1 MSGLISK
8 RQQARN
14 EKVLQDLVH
23 SVPGNNVCADC
34 GVRNPS
40 WASWNLGI
48 FLCMRCAAIH
58 RKLGTHISKVKS
70 LSMDSWTNEQVEN
83 MKKTG
88 NAASNKQYNPKNKKP
103 PVPVDADEADGAMER
118 FIRAKYAQTSSP
130 GGATRRN
137 GAGRSDDSDEGTPPP
152 LPPKTGGRFGFAK
165 SNSSTFPI
173 SFRSSKKESR
183 SGPSSP
189 HGFSSER
196 SPNHLSNKPSKV
208 FGANVGAETPE
219 ATAAKL
225 AQLRDMGFMDDKR
238 NAMILKGV
246 NGSVEK
252 TIEALV
258 RLGEGGGHGSVPPKV
273 PSRESSLPAPR
284 SLTPQRS
291 FDVSPAIT
299 GQKAPSAQS
308 PSAVNNNPWDIQPA
322 QPQSSQ
328 STGTIPNNSNPFY
341 TNTVVNTNDP
351 FGLGDVGGQQHL
363 THSMQNLSLAPPT
376 QQALFPHHT
385 GGVPGPQATGA
396 AMMQQ
401 PMTAPISQM
410 QNFSSNLHPQQG
422 YNPFLQSAS
431 TQQAQSLALNTSPFQ
446 TQSQSQPQSPASYA
460 GNPFLRSPATMTS
473 PLNQIPE
480 QSQQNIY
487 TSPQSPY
494 GNNPFMSATSPF
506 AQGPGA
512 AQQQQHN
519 PFQAAQ
525 AQNPF
530 QSQAAQQNPFQTTLQ
545 QQSSPQQPQNPWQTQ
560 GTHQTQQ
567 QNPYQA
573 QQNYYQPQQQQQQ
586 QQQYG
591 QPQMAGSYQPQ
602 VDKASIMALFG
613 STNQNTSPFAQQ
625 MPQQQQQQAQQ
636 QAQQQPQQPH
646 VPQRSVS
653 VPLTSSAS
661 SNPFMGGGL
670 AAKAGMGTTG
680 VAGSTAAPGPS
691 APLPTTIGTG
701 VGSGR
706 SRESMMVEMGW
717 ANGRHSPD
725 AFASFSARS

>member
-14 EKVLQDLVH
+14 EKVLQDLVQ
-23 SVPGNNVCADC
+23 SVSGNNICADC

-70 LSMDSWTNEQVEN
+70 LSMDSWTNEQVEV

-88 NAASNKQYNPKNKKP
+88 NSTSNAKWNPKNKKP

-118 FIRAKYAQTSSP
+118 FIRAKYTQSSP
-130 GGATRRN
+130 PAGATRRN
-137 GAGRSDDSDEGTPPP
+137 GARSDESDEGTPPP

-165 SNSSTFPI
+165 SNSSTFPL

-189 HGFSSER
+189 HDFPAER

-208 FGANVGAETPE
+208 FGANVGPETPE

-225 AQLRDMGFMDDKR
+225 TQLRDMGFMDDKR

-258 RLGEGGGHGSVPPKV
+258 RLGEGGGHASISPQV

-284 SLTPQRS
+284 TLTPQRS
-291 FDVSPAIT
+291 FDISPAFA
-299 GQKAPSAQS
+299 GKKSPPLQS
-308 PSAVNNNPWDIQPA
+308 PTLNNNPWDISPA
-322 QPQSSQ
+322 PPQSSH

-341 TNTVVNTNDP
+341 NTAAVNTDDP
-351 FGLGDVGGQQHL
+351 FGLNDLGGQQNL
-363 THSMQNLSLAPPT
+363 THSMQNLTLAPPT

-385 GGVPGPQATGA
+385 GGVPGSQATGVGG
-396 AMMQQ
+396 MQQ

-410 QNFSSNLHPQQG
+410 QNFSVNLQPQQG
-422 YNPFLQSAS
+422 YNPFLQAPN
-431 TQQAQSLALNTSPFQ
+431 TQHAQQLSLNTSAYSG
-446 TQSQSQPQSPASYA
+446 QSQSQPQSPASYA
-460 GNPFLRSPATMTS
+460 GNPFLRSPASMTS

-480 QSQQNIY
+480 QSQQNVY
-487 TSPQSPY
+487 NSSQSMY
-494 GNNPFMSATSPF
+494 GGNPFMSAASPF
-506 AQGPGA
+506 GQNTGIAQQQ
-512 AQQQQHN
+512 QQQQHN
-519 PFQAAQ
+519 PFQISHTQNAFQ
-525 AQNPF
+525 PQPQPNPF
-530 QSQAAQQNPFQTTLQ
+530 HGMQQQQQ
-545 QQSSPQQPQNPWQTQ
+545 QQSQPQPQQQQQQQHNPWQTQ
-560 GTHQTQQ
+560 GL
-567 QNPYQA
+567 

-586 QQQYG
+586 QFGQQ
-591 QPQMAGSYQPQ
+591 QMVGSYQAPM
-602 VDKASIMALFG
+602 DKTSIMALFG
-613 STNQNTSPFAQQ
+613 STNQNPSPFATQ
-625 MPQQQQQQAQQ
+625 PA
-636 QAQQQPQQPH
+636 QQPQQGSEMGQQ
-646 VPQRSVS
+646 VQQQAAPQRSVS
-653 VPLTSSAS
+653 VPLTASNTS

-670 AAKAGMGTTG
+670 AAKAG
-680 VAGSTAAPGPS
+680 VPAANPVSPAAPVPM
-691 APLPTTIGTG
+691 AATQLPATIGVG
-701 VGSGR
+701 VGGAR